1 MAGVHDVKA
10 SLCRQPVEHADHS
23 ERSDEANSTQI
34 NRGRTLRSSR
44 SEDLPSTSARET
56 GVRASVGMP
65 RCAKLA
71 GAAGGTGAPPAP
83 AAAAASSFPSPR
95 AALLASP
102 QNITQAQEPKQ
113 ANGARA
119 HGESSRGRL
128 LEVAAAD
135 DDDLHGA
142 HPLPAHRHVTSIDWA
157 AHFSWAWRRSTAA
170 TRVAH
175 WSSEAP
181 PIHSTIELG
190 ESMAVKRCVLGVRVS
205 GVWLAGEPES
215 RSSSLVH

>member
-1 MAGVHDVKA
+1 M
-10 SLCRQPVEHADHS
+10 
-23 ERSDEANSTQI
+23 
-34 NRGRTLRSSR
+34 RSSR

-56 GVRASVGMP
+56 GVRASVGMS

-113 ANGARA
+113 ANGAGA

-142 HPLPAHRHVTSIDWA
+142 HPLPAHREAPSRSSRSRIWA

-181 PIHSTIELG
+181 PIHSSIALG
-190 ESMAVKRCVLGVRVS
+190 ESMAAKRSGVS
-205 GVWLAGEPES
+205 GVWLAGREPES
-215 RSSSLVH
+215 RSSSLVHWLAAYSFCSGSGVGAIVYVVKPGPRDHVFAGFRG

>member
-56 GVRASVGMP
+56 GVRASVGMS

-83 AAAAASSFPSPR
+83 AAAAAASSFPSPR

-142 HPLPAHRHVTSIDWA
+142 HPLPAHR
-157 AHFSWAWRRSTAA
+157 
-170 TRVAH
+170 
-175 WSSEAP
+175 EAP
-181 PIHSTIELG
+181 
-190 ESMAVKRCVLGVRVS
+190 
-205 GVWLAGEPES
+205 S
-215 RSSSLVH
+215 RSSRSIGQRTLAGPGDVRPPQPEWHTGRRRPRQSIPLSWWARAWR

>member
-1 MAGVHDVKA
+1 M
-10 SLCRQPVEHADHS
+10 
-23 ERSDEANSTQI
+23 
-34 NRGRTLRSSR
+34 RSSR

-56 GVRASVGMP
+56 GVRASVGMS

-142 HPLPAHRHVTSIDWA
+142 HPLPAHR
-157 AHFSWAWRRSTAA
+157 
-170 TRVAH
+170 
-175 WSSEAP
+175 EAP
-181 PIHSTIELG
+181 
-190 ESMAVKRCVLGVRVS
+190 
-205 GVWLAGEPES
+205 S
-215 RSSSLVH
+215 RSSRSVEDLGSAL